1 MKKVVFAICAA
12 LVALSCSQP
21 KAPQQQPLE
30 NSVVYE
36 MNVRQYTPE
45 GTFAAAQQQL
55 PRLAELGVDI
65 VWLMPI
71 YPIGVEGRK
80 GTLGSYYAVKDY
92 CAVNPEFGTL
102 EDFDNFVAE
111 AHRLG
116 LRVVVDWVANH
127 TSPDAVWESGKPAD
141 WYERD
146 AEGNTTFT
154 ADWSDTANL
163 NYENKD
169 VWKGMQDA
177 LRFWMERGIDGFRCD
192 MACEVPL
199 EFWQE
204 TIADLRADY
213 PHMYWL
219 AEGEEPKLHS
229 LSDFNASYAW
239 ELHHLM
245 NSIARGEKN
254 IPELLE
260 YVAKDAENTPSDA
273 FRLMFTSNHDENSW
287 AGTEFERMG
296 DAAKLMAVLTFTLP
310 NGQPLIYTGQEMG
323 WNKRFEFFEKDHVP
337 AWEENE
343 YTDFYKWL
351 IDIRHDNPALAA
363 GDKGGKFEVVSAEDS
378 VLVFTRTLPE
388 NKVTVKAELKA
399 PWSYEI
405 TTEYGPVTRVE
416 PLSWWTGMKMP
427 LQLLVQ
433 GENISEYSVAIEG
446 GNGVSVEKVS
456 KADSPNYLFVD
467 VKIAANARPGTYY
480 IVFSKDGQ
488 SFKYPYE
495 IAARREG
502 SAERTSFTTADM
514 IYLIMPDRF
523 ANGDPSNDSVEGMPD
538 KADRS
543 KPFGRHGG
551 DIQGIIDHLDYISDL
566 GATAIWCTPMI
577 EDNLPVTTYHGYACT
592 DYYHIDAR
600 FGDNDLF
607 KTYVEKAHEKDLKI
621 IMDIVPNHA
630 GSGHWWMEDT
640 PFKDWYH
647 VFDTYT
653 GSNIVFS
660 TNMDPNASKQDL
672 YIQESGWFDTS
683 MVDMNLDN
691 PFVLKYFQQWAIWWI
706 EWADLD
712 GFRVDTYPYNEKE
725 PMAQWCKAVMDE
737 YPNFNIMGECWTV
750 SIPQL
755 AYWQGGNEN
764 KDGFDSHLPSIMD
777 FPLHDALRAGLNE
790 DNPGWGEGIL
800 RVYDILSHDFVYH
813 DLSKMLIFHGN
824 HDTARLG
831 DALRKN
837 PNRVKIAMAMMA
849 TMRGIPQ
856 IFAGDELMFVSNNL
870 KDAGDH
876 GGLRVDFPGGWPG
889 DEMDLFSAEGRANAV
904 KNTDGLSVPKGQAAE
919 LYDFASRLFQ
929 WRKTKDVIHNG
940 KTMHFMTR
948 DNTYGYFRY
957 DDDDMVFVYINNSNE
972 PKNIPWSYY
981 KEINEG
987 LEGGVNVLTGEPCE
1001 VSDATVAAPQ
1011 SVLIVEYKK

>member
-204 TIADLRADY
+204 TIAGLRADY

-239 ELHHLM
+239 ELHHLL

-323 WNKRFEFFEKDHVP
+323 WNKRFEFFEKDHIP

-405 TTEYGPVTRVE
+405 TAEYGPVTRVE

-551 DIQGIIDHLDYISDL
+551 DIQGIIDNLDYISDL
-566 GATAIWCTPMI
+566 GATAIWCTPLI

-607 KTYVEKAHEKDLKI
+607 RTYVEKAHEKDLKV

-737 YPNFNIMGECWTV
+737 YPNFNIVGECWTA

-813 DLSKMLIFHGN
+813 DLSKMMIFPGN

-889 DEMDLFSAEGRANAV
+889 DEMNLFSAEGRANAV
-904 KNTDGLSVPKGQAAE
+904 KNTDGLAVPKGQAAE

-1001 VSDATVAAPQ
+1001 VSDATVVAPQ